1 MFETQTYLQA
11 AGFKMLVPYTTSR
24 RFRNTGGML
33 YKSGFTSSLF
43 STCACARVRFM
54 NCYVRKIEE
63 MLPRFSKILVKNIV
77 LVTTNCD
84 MYGVCGASYCRF
96 VECCVFS
103 LLHFPGQL
111 RTSGS
116 LHLWHDVQQDI
127 FTNVLGGHTYFRL
140 SSSFYFLFSGYWWRT
155 LK

>member
-1 MFETQTYLQA
+1 
-11 AGFKMLVPYTTSR
+11 
-24 RFRNTGGML
+24 
-33 YKSGFTSSLF
+33 
-43 STCACARVRFM
+43 M

-63 MLPRFSKILVKNIV
+63 ILPYFSKILVKNIV

-116 LHLWHDVQQDI
+116 LHLWHDVQRDI
-127 FTNVLGGHTYFRL
+127 FTNVLGGHTYFIFIIL
-140 SSSFYFLFSGYWWRT
+140 LFIFWLLVEDYEVILLAILIMFSSARHLTFKKKKSINPKMF
-155 LK
+155 